1 MSWRI
6 AESLEILRR
15 QLNAAFP
22 NRSKVSDGGIGDA
35 AHASR
40 GSDHNPWV
48 RAGNMGIV
56 TARDFTHD
64 PKGGVD
70 CNWLAKKLV
79 ESRDPRIKYIIWN
92 KQICSSK
99 QQPWKWRPYNGINAH
114 RHHLHLSVDADPKL
128 YDSTAPWD
136 LDIAQAHNPIADL
149 TDEEIDTALDEKL
162 KVSTAEGQSAN
173 LPQTED
179 ANASFANSQPSN
191 PSIAEVQTTVNSDGQ
206 TEIEKTQQVAQ
217 GFTAEK
223 FTAYIPQIDTAKR
236 YLKTLSGMTGLG
248 AVAAFFAG
256 LPPWLI
262 IALFVLL
269 AIIIIGGIV
278 IIVKYHEKIF
288 AYITAMNTLRAT
300 EGTHNPIV
308 TSEKPE

>member
-6 AESLEILRR
+6 AESLETLRR

-22 NRSKVSDGGIGDA
+22 NRSKASDGGIGDA

-40 GSDHNPWV
+40 SSDHNPYIKDSKGV
-48 RAGNMGIV
+48 GVV

-64 PKGGVD
+64 PAGGLD
-70 CNWLAKKLV
+70 CHWLARQLV
-79 ESRDPRIKYIIWN
+79 KERDPRIKYIIWN

-136 LDIAQAHNPIADL
+136 LDIAQTHNPVAGL
-149 TDEEIDTALDEKL
+149 TDEEIDSALDEKF
-162 KVSTAEGQSAN
+162 KVSTVEQSIPSVP
-173 LPQTED
+173 LPQTAAFTETV
-179 ANASFANSQPSN
+179 QPSN
-191 PSIAEVQTTVNSDGQ
+191 PSIAEVQTTVNSEGQ

-217 GFTAEK
+217 GFTAK
-223 FTAYIPQIDTAKR
+223 AFQAYIPQIDTAKR

-256 LPPWLI
+256 LPPWVI

-269 AIIIIGGIV
+269 AIVIIGGIV

-288 AYITAMNTLRAT
+288 SYITAMNTLRAT